1 MVSRR
6 VVRQR
11 EQAREAEKARV
22 GGVGGGRLVGKS
34 WSEGEG
40 LQIAV
45 HEG

>member
-22 GGVGGGRLVGKS
+22 GGGVGRISGKVL
-34 WSEGEG
+34 E
-40 LQIAV
+40 
-45 HEG
+45 